1 MSTADSPLPKSR
13 PSSEAK
19 LGFVL
24 ALLVTAG
31 LLPGEQ
37 WPAVALLA
45 VVAYLA
51 HAVAGTASTVLW
63 RRGRQF
69 AIVAVVMGSAGL
81 MSRLDA
87 DSAVAMGALL
97 LRMTVAFLAG
107 LWLMQVMTA
116 AELIRVLRRWH
127 FPPALIAIL
136 SSLLRYVVVLWE
148 EHERLLRAQQSRAG
162 GTAAGWASWI
172 AAVHRLGLLL
182 LRGIDRAE
190 RTHRAMIAR
199 GWDGTE
205 RWLS

>member
-1 MSTADSPLPKSR
+1 MTNDPSR
-13 PSSEAK
+13 SEAK
-19 LGFVL
+19 LAFVL
-24 ALLVTAG
+24 ALLIVAG
-31 LLPGEQ
+31 ILPAEN

-51 HAVAGTASTVLW
+51 HAFVGTPAAILW
-63 RRGRQF
+63 RRGKPF
-69 AIVAVVMGSAGL
+69 LLVAVVLGSAGL
-81 MSRLDA
+81 MSRSDA
-87 DSAVAMGALL
+87 DAAVAVVALV
-97 LRMTVAFLAG
+97 LRMLVAFLAG
-107 LWLMQVMTA
+107 LWLMRVMTS

-136 SSLLRYVVVLWE
+136 SSLLRYIVVLWE

-162 GTAAGWASWI
+162 GTPAGWASWI
-172 AAVHRLGLLL
+172 AAVQRLGLLF

-190 RTHRAMIAR
+190 RTHRAMVAR

>member
-1 MSTADSPLPKSR
+1 MMSTAQSY
-13 PSSEAK
+13 SEAK

-24 ALLVTAG
+24 ALLITAG
-31 LLPGEQ
+31 LIPAEQ

-45 VVAYLA
+45 VVAYSA
-51 HAVAGTASTVLW
+51 HAWVGTSAAVLW

-69 AIVAVVMGSAGL
+69 LLVAVMLGSAGF
-81 MSRLDA
+81 MTRMDA
-87 DSAVAMGALL
+87 DAAVAVTALM

-116 AELIRVLRRWH
+116 AELIQVLRRWH

-148 EHERLLRAQQSRAG
+148 EHERLIRAQQSRAG
-162 GTAAGWASWI
+162 GTPPGWASWI
-172 AAVHRLGLLL
+172 AAVQRLGLLL
-182 LRGIDRAE
+182 LRGVDRAE
-190 RTHRAMIAR
+190 RTHRAMVAR